1 MTLSVLSLN
10 LWHDS
15 GPWRDRAKLIREW
28 IEQLDPDLI
37 GLQEVLRG
45 PGLDLAA
52 ELLDD
57 SGRHLDFGA
66 ASRFQRPG
74 GELDFGNAV
83 ATRWP
88 IVGRE
93 ELRLPDSGD
102 GETRA
107 ALRVRVAAP
116 FGPVSFTCT
125 HLNWRFEHGIVRER
139 QAQAV
144 GDFVLGSAGAGDFPP
159 ILVGDLNAEPD
170 SAELRYLS
178 GLQSLDGRSIYLRDA
193 WRYAGGGGAGLTWS
207 GHNPYTRPWLEPDR
221 RIDYIFVGPPQR
233 SGVGEVDLC
242 RVVCDAGRDGVWP
255 SDHFGVYAELRTEP
269 MVLPGAE
276 ED

>member
-1 MTLSVLSLN
+1 MPLSILSLN

-15 GPWRDRAKLIREW
+15 GPWPERAKLIREW

-37 GLQEVLRG
+37 GLQEVLVG

-52 ELLDD
+52 ELLGG
-57 SGRHLDFGA
+57 SGLQLDFGA
-66 ASRFQRPG
+66 ASPFERSGTR
-74 GELDFGNAV
+74 LAFGNAV

-88 IVGRE
+88 IVARE
-93 ELRLPDSGD
+93 ELRLPDAGD

-125 HLNWRFEHGIVRER
+125 HLNWRFEQGAVRER
-139 QAQAV
+139 QARAV
-144 GDFVLGSAGAGDFPP
+144 GDFVLGSTGPDEFPP

-170 SAELRYLS
+170 SAEIRYLS
-178 GLQSLDGRSIYLRDA
+178 GLQSLDGRSIYLRDT

-207 GHNPYTRPWLEPDR
+207 RRNPYTRPWLEPDR
-221 RIDYIFVGPPQR
+221 RIDYVFVGPPQR
-233 SGVGEVDLC
+233 SGVGEVEHC
-242 RVVCDAGRDGVWP
+242 RVVCDAGREGVWP

-269 MVLPGAE
+269 MFP
-276 ED
+276 